1 MFPGPLSN
9 IVLPPLIQ
17 GECRPGSANSSVQQS
32 STVAGSELMSFAGN
46 KQFQRLTIRHRG
58 RRASSREDGAF
69 LGITRSSYQ
78 QWLEK
83 GARPLLSYLRRK
95 YPNLRRVKEPT

>member
-1 MFPGPLSN
+1 MWVGSFY
-9 IVLPPLIQ
+9 Q
-17 GECRPGSANSSVQQS
+17 G
-32 STVAGSELMSFAGN
+32 
-46 KQFQRLTIRHRG
+46 HRG
-58 RRASSREDGAF
+58 QESEFWEDGAF